1 MPTRLLSWILLTLVL
16 LAAALWLWR
25 DHPQLR
31 AAAARLSLAV
41 PMGSAPSPA
50 AASAAR
56 KCVGAGRVVYTQ
68 EACPAGLREQALDGG
83 TLSVLPAAPPRA
95 APATAAPALPASA
108 VSPLRRLAGEGL
120 PPDVQ
125 ERRVDQALQR

>member
-31 AAAARLSLAV
+31 AAAARLSLTV
-41 PMGSAPSPA
+41 PGSPA
-50 AASAAR
+50 PAPAAR

-83 TLSVLPAAPPRA
+83 TLSVLPAAPPGA
-95 APATAAPALPASA
+95 AAAGATPAQPASA